1 MEEKVWVDKMM
12 PDDEDSV
19 RSLLTDADLHV
30 NDLYPAKLEHFLVA
44 RDRRG
49 AVVGAVGI
57 EPFRPDGLLR
67 SLVVHPDWRGK
78 GLGQR
83 LIEYLERYARE
94 VGIKTLYLLTV
105 TAAEYFPKLG
115 YKLFERPDVPNDIA
129 ATEEFRDYCPESAV
143 CFSKAI

>member
-19 RSLLTDADLHV
+19 RSLLTDAELHVDDLH
-30 NDLYPAKLEHFLVA
+30 PAKLEHFLVA
-44 RDRRG
+44 RDRLG
-49 AVVGAVGI
+49 SVVGAIGI
-57 EPFRPDGLLR
+57 EPFKQTGLLR

-94 VGIKTLYLLTV
+94 VGVKTLYLLTV

-115 YKLFERPDVPNDIA
+115 YELFARPDVPRDIA
-129 ATEEFRDYCPESAV
+129 ATEEFLDA
-143 CFSKAI
+143 